1 MKSFRAFFR
10 DYTLRP
16 HSWQGWLAAV
26 VVVVILVWGALSTAW
41 MTRYTY
47 AIHRLTRGV
56 GDTTFYSADGQ
67 PWFRMDEQRHDV
79 ALSDISPHL
88 QAAVIAVED
97 HRFYRHPGVDL
108 IALARALVRDVQG
121 DGRLEGGSTLTQ
133 QLARTLFLSN
143 AKTYGRKIKEAGL
156 AMLLEQQLTKRQI
169 LELYLNRI
177 YLSAG
182 VYGVDTMSQKLFG
195 KRARDLT
202 LAESALLAGL
212 IRAPSALSPWSN
224 LDAAVSR
231 SHTVLKRMRE
241 EGFISAGDE
250 QAARAARIR
259 IRPYPAAAEA
269 RYGYAKDFLRQAFR
283 DEFGGDHPPDWQ
295 VHTTFIPELQDAA
308 EQAVAQGL
316 ARLHKPDL
324 QAALVA
330 IEPKTGN
337 IVAIVGGRDYGMTT
351 FNRALR
357 SKRQPGS
364 AFKPFVFAA
373 ALEHGFSPVS
383 VLSRLASLPPAGP
396 EEWTPRN
403 AHADIDDS
411 MTLRAA
417 LLESNNRA
425 AVALQQQIG
434 SRPVLHLADN
444 VGLHDLPNV
453 PSLAL
458 GTGVVSPLELT
469 AAFGAFPNQGVAV
482 RPRALTRVLD
492 DRGAEVLST
501 DVESERVLSE
511 QVAFQ
516 MVSMLA
522 DVVDRGTG
530 AQARSLGVRFP
541 VGGKTGTTDGFRDAW
556 FVGFSSSLVAGV
568 WVGFDQPQT
577 IGPDAYGA
585 HVALPI
591 WSEFMRRAVRR
602 YPARAFD
609 TPPGMRDEEL
619 CRVSY
624 LKPVDECP
632 TYTEYFKEGD
642 EVPRQLC
649 PIHRGS
655 LKQRAQRAIEGFFA
669 GFGRRLKGIFG
680 R

>member
-1 MKSFRAFFR
+1 M
-10 DYTLRP
+10 LRP
-16 HSWQGWLAAV
+16 QSWQGWVAAAV
-26 VVVVILVWGALSTAW
+26 VAVILVWGSLSTWW

-47 AIHRLTRGV
+47 AIHRLKRGV
-56 GDTTFYSADGQ
+56 GDTTFYSADGR

-79 ALSDISPHL
+79 ELSDISPHL
-88 QAAVIAVED
+88 QHAVIAVED
-97 HRFYRHPGVDL
+97 HRFYHHLGVDP
-108 IALARALVRDVQG
+108 IALGRAIVRDVRG

-169 LELYLNRI
+169 FELYLNRV

-182 VYGVDTMSQKLFG
+182 VYGVDTMSRKLFG
-195 KRARDLT
+195 KPARDLT

-224 LDAAVSR
+224 LDAATGR
-231 SHTVLKRMRE
+231 SHIVLRRMRE
-241 EGFISAGDE
+241 EGYISSAEE
-250 QAARAARIR
+250 QAARRAPIR
-259 IRPYPAAAEA
+259 IRPYPAAADA
-269 RYGYAKDFLRQAFR
+269 RAGYAKDFLRQAFR

-316 ARLHKPDL
+316 ARLHKPEL
-324 QAALVA
+324 QAALIA

-337 IVAIVGGRDYGMTT
+337 IVAIVGGRDYKTTT
-351 FNRALR
+351 FNRASR
-357 SKRQPGS
+357 SRRQPGS

-383 VLSRLASLPPAGP
+383 VLSRLSSLPPAGP
-396 EEWTPRN
+396 DEWTPRN
-403 AHADIDDS
+403 AHADMVEDA

-434 SRPVLHLADN
+434 TRPVLALADA

-469 AAFGAFPNQGVAV
+469 AAFAAFPNHGVAV
-482 RPRALTRVLD
+482 RPRALVRVLD
-492 DRGAEVLST
+492 DRGGEVLAT
-501 DVESERVLSE
+501 TVQTERVLSE
-511 QVAFQ
+511 QAAFQ
-516 MVSMLA
+516 MVSMLE
-522 DVVDRGTG
+522 DVIDRGTG
-530 AQARSLGVRFP
+530 TAARSLGVRFP
-541 VGGKTGTTDGFRDAW
+541 VGGKTGTTDGFRDGW

-568 WVGFDQPQT
+568 WVGFDQPQA
-577 IGPDAYGA
+577 IGADAYGA
-585 HVALPI
+585 RVALPI
-591 WSEFMRRAVRR
+591 WSEFMRRAARS
-602 YPARAFD
+602 YPPRAFEA
-609 TPPGMRDEEL
+609 PPGMREEEL

-624 LKPVDECP
+624 LRPVDECP

-642 EVPRQLC
+642 DVPRQLC
-649 PIHRGS
+649 PVHRGT